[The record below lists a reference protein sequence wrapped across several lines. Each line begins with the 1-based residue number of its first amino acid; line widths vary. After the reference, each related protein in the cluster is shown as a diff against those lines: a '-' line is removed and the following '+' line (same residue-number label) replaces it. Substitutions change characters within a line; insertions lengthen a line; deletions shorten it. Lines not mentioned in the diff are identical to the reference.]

1 MKKQIG
7 MALTGVV
14 LAIGALIGCSPPP
27 EPKFDA
33 SRAEESLH
41 EIGMYL
47 SEHKKWSTFRFLA
60 AKRVLENRVLVQTE
74 KYETYNNYTAQ
85 QITETMEK
93 KYPKQCDEEFNIVS
107 KAADRIR

>member
-7 MALTGVV
+7 MALVGVV
-14 LAIGALIGCSPPP
+14 LAIGALVGCSPPP

-41 EIGMYL
+41 EMGMYL
-47 SEHKKWSTFRFLA
+47 SKYQKHNTVSFLA
-60 AKRVLENRVLVQTE
+60 AKRTLETKVLTQEE

-85 QITETMEK
+85 QLEETMRA
-93 KYPKQCDEEFNIVS
+93 KYKSRYIEEYDIVS
-107 KAADRIR
+107 RAADRIR

>member
-14 LAIGALIGCSPPP
+14 LAIGALVGCSPP

-33 SRAEESLH
+33 SRGEESLH
-41 EIGMYL
+41 EMGMYL
-47 SEHKKWSTFRFLA
+47 SKYQKHNTVSFLA
-60 AKRVLENRVLVQTE
+60 AKRTLEAKVLTQAE

-85 QITETMEK
+85 QIEDAMRT
-93 KYPKQCDEEFNIVS
+93 KYKSRYYEEFDIVS
-107 KAADRIR
+107 RAADRIR